1 MSSAPV
7 VIMDQTNQP
16 ALQVQPAWAVN
27 NPYLGILAPRFFA
40 DVNACDWSD
49 LPRRVVRMFETV
61 EMQYSSEAE
70 AKALGM
76 KLHAL
81 LHDGAFLPNSPVMM
95 NSEHENSANLF
106 ACHVLAPPLNTSAMK
121 VAGKIHDGCG
131 GIGYDLTSVDDPVAM
146 TMFIEQQTAILNPT
160 RKRKAH
166 SAVTLHADHPM
177 VSSFIGMSSSLEI
190 THTNVEL
197 DGEFFA
203 ALHRTDTKATATW
216 DAVCSSIYS
225 TGRPAIAFG
234 EHKSLRSPNG
244 ERLILNVCGES
255 LLRENESSLIGSL
268 NASRFIHAGVF
279 DENRFQEAVSL
290 AVRCL
295 DNLHDIQNH
304 ASEEV
309 AERCKESRKI
319 GLSVMG
325 YADALLL
332 MGKRY
337 GTEQALE
344 FASRVMALMK
354 SAARSTSELL
364 ATNRGSCSPK
374 LLHPGEPLR
383 RNASLMAIAANGT
396 LSLMANVSGGIEP
409 VFSYVLRQTVEN
421 RVIHQLQPTLR
432 RLLIGHD
439 LSAAVIDEITNQL
452 INGDAPCEIALIP
465 AAIRETMI
473 RAHDLTPSDHI
484 RTQATFQ
491 SFIDGGISKTIN
503 LPSSSTLDDIAKA
516 ILNARASGCV
526 GVSLYRDGSIS
537 GQPTQMASANESTST
552 VVAA

>member
-1 MSSAPV
+1 
-7 VIMDQTNQP
+7 MDQTNHP
-16 ALQVQPAWAVN
+16 APSSQPAWALN
-27 NPYLGILAPRFFA
+27 NPYLGILAPRFFVKVT
-40 DVNACDWSD
+40 DCDWSD

-61 EMQYSSEAE
+61 EMKYSSAAE
-70 AKALGM
+70 TQALGL
-76 KLHAL
+76 KLQAL
-81 LHDGAFLPNSPVMM
+81 LEDGAFLPNSPVMM
-95 NSEHENSANLF
+95 NTEHETTANLF
-106 ACHVLAPPLNTSAMK
+106 ACHVLAPPIDLTSME

-146 TMFIEQQTAILNPT
+146 TMFIETQTATLNPA

-166 SAVTLHADHPM
+166 SAVTLHANHPM
-177 VSSFIGMSSSLEI
+177 VSAFIGMSSELEI

-197 DGEFFA
+197 DGEFFSTLA
-203 ALHRTDTKATATW
+203 NGDHRATAIW
-216 DAVCSSIYS
+216 EAVCSSIYS

-268 NASRFIHAGVF
+268 NASRFVSAGVF
-279 DENRFQEAVSL
+279 DEERFKEAVGI

-295 DNLHDIQNH
+295 DNLHDIQDH
-304 ASEEV
+304 ASPDV
-309 AERCKESRKI
+309 AARCKESRKI

-337 GTEQALE
+337 GTDDALE
-344 FASRVMALMK
+344 FASRVMTLVK
-354 SAARSTSELL
+354 SAARETSELL
-364 ATNRGSCSPK
+364 ASERGSCSPE
-374 LLHPGEPLR
+374 LLRAGEPLR

-409 VFSYVLRQTVEN
+409 VFSYVLRQTVED
-421 RVIHQLQPTLR
+421 RVIYQLQPTLR
-432 RLLIGHD
+432 RLLVELGSSVEDVSKITD
-439 LSAAVIDEITNQL
+439 LLIAGVAPSEID
-452 INGDAPCEIALIP
+452 LIP
-465 AAIRETMI
+465 AAVRSTMV

-484 RTQATFQ
+484 RTQARFQ

-503 LPSSSTLDDIAKA
+503 LPSSSTMADISAA

-537 GQPTQMASANESTST
+537 GQPSQMASCSAPATA
-552 VVAA
+552 VVSP